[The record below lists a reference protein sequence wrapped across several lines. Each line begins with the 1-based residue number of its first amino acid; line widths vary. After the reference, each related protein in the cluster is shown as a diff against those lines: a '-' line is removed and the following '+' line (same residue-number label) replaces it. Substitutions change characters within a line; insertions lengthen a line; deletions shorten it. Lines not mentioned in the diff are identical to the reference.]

1 MIRAWVI
8 GFMILLAVVMMVV
21 IATLIEV
28 YPRALLLLLQISPFV
43 AAFVSAYLA
52 PRKKII
58 LGTSMA
64 IPAAILS
71 VAVTFAYQ
79 LFGKDVDFPGLR
91 GGLILFTVTITYSC
105 ILCLLGSIAGN
116 FLSKKRQRGQNKKSV
131 S

>member
-8 GFMILLAVVMMVV
+8 GFMILLAVDMMVV

-28 YPRALLLLLQISPFV
+28 YPRALLRLLQVSPFV
-43 AAFVSAYLA
+43 AAFASAYLA

-64 IPAAILS
+64 IPGTILI
-71 VAVTFAYQ
+71 VVMTFAYQ

-91 GGLILFTVTITYSC
+91 GGLILFTISIAYGG
-105 ILCLLGSIAGN
+105 ILCALGGGAGY
-116 FLSKKRQRGQNKKSV
+116 FLTRKSRK
-131 S
+131 SQ